1 MKGQTYL
8 ASSRPSSRPPGS
20 GELVD
25 VEAMSTTTLV
35 LDVQGVEAAPER
47 KTSDCFD
54 QSTHENA
61 ENSEEA
67 RRSDVLLCLT
77 LQGNRECTC
86 IMIGM

>member
-61 ENSEEA
+61 ENSEKPDA
-67 RRSDVLLCLT
+67 ATFFYASPSKAT
-77 LQGNRECTC
+77 GNVRAS
-86 IMIGM
+86 